1 MSYLPQLKEEVGTL
15 AKNPKVR
22 IAVAVILVCL
32 VFASGWLLCRHYDAI
47 ERTNSNDVITTVR
60 NTQELNRNAQ
70 TELDRARTANQSAE
84 SANQNAQ
91 RAADDITDTNTE
103 LSELNR
109 SDADAIDAA
118 ERVFRD
124 VDSSNQR

>member
-1 MSYLPQLKEEVGTL
+1 MSYLLQLKEEVGKL
-15 AKNPKVR
+15 AKNNKVIV
-22 IAVAVILVCL
+22 IAGIIVCII

-60 NTQELNRNAQ
+60 NTQDLNRDAQ
-70 TELDRARTANQSAE
+70 AELDRAREANQSAK

-109 SDADAIDAA
+109 SDADAINAA
-118 ERVFRD
+118 ERVFND
-124 VDSSNQR
+124 VERANQ

>member
-1 MSYLPQLKEEVGTL
+1 MYLPQIKEEVDKIAGNKKIL
-15 AKNPKVR
+15 II
-22 IAVAVILVCL
+22 IAVLLITVAGTG
-32 VFASGWLLCRHYDAI
+32 GWLLCRHYDAI

-60 NTQELNRNAQ
+60 NTQDLNRDAQ
-70 TELDRARTANQSAE
+70 TELDRAREANQSAE

-91 RAADDITDTNTE
+91 RAADDLTDSTTK
-103 LSELNR
+103 LSDINR

-124 VDSSNQR
+124 VDRSNQR

>member
-1 MSYLPQLKEEVGTL
+1 MYLPQLKEEVGKL
-15 AKNPKVR
+15 AKNNKVIV
-22 IAVAVILVCL
+22 IAGIIVCII
-32 VFASGWLLCRHYDAI
+32 VFASGWLLCRHYDGI
-47 ERTNSNDVITTVR
+47 ERSDSNDARATVR
-60 NTQELNRNAQ
+60 NAQEINRDAQ
-70 TELDRARTANQSAE
+70 TELNRARETNQSAE

-109 SDADAIDAA
+109 SDTDAIDAA